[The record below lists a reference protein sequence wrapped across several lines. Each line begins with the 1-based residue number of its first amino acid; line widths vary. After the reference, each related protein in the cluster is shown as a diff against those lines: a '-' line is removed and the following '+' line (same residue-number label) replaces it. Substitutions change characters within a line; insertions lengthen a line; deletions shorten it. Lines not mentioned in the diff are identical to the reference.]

1 MKRIVAALLTFIFIQ
16 SSIAGICIP
25 AFASESLGTEVS
37 ESFSEADIPAESAI
51 DPYEEMIS
59 DDFETEEIEEA
70 EVPGPADIIE
80 EEDATLSLCDIII
93 PLIHKALIVDGI
105 DHR

>member
-37 ESFSEADIPAESAI
+37 ESFSEADIPAESA
-51 DPYEEMIS
+51 
-59 DDFETEEIEEA
+59 
-70 EVPGPADIIE
+70 
-80 EEDATLSLCDIII
+80 LSFQLKKRKTPSH
-93 PLIHKALIVDGI
+93 PLQYIYLRQFPQIQ
-105 DHR
+105 RSEF